1 VANLRA
7 NFRLGKLLQKFKEYS
22 TNRNLSAAMIEMCD
36 CVENGKASK
45 YEGELTDKLFNDFE
59 ELFVGGD
66 GAALDLKKVYL
77 LFRISY
83 SLYVKHFFRSTDKLL
98 HISRLFLSLPTF
110 IYNCKYK

>member
-22 TNRNLSAAMIEMCD
+22 ANRNLSAAMIEMCD

-83 SLYVKHFFRSTDKLL
+83 FLYVNTFLDLLTNCCTSLAFFFHFQHS
-98 HISRLFLSLPTF
+98 
-110 IYNCKYK
+110 YNCEYK